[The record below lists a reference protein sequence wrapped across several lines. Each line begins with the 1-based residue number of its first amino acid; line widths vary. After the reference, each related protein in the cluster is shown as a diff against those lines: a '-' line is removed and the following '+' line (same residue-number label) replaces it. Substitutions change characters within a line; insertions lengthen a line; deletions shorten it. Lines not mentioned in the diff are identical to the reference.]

1 MKKIILLCFIFIA
14 AVSFTGIAEPEKDI
28 LGNWR
33 LDDGS
38 VKSFITYQ
46 IEMTRVKSPEQA
58 AQMEE
63 NPEALMQI
71 IPNLVWTYKADNKLE
86 LQSPQGTQEATWKLS
101 DDKKTHIVVR
111 PDGTERKDIILE
123 LNKDRFKVLM
133 GERKDTI
140 LFVRP

>member
-1 MKKIILLCFIFIA
+1 MKKIILLCSIFIA
-14 AVSFTGIAEPEKDI
+14 AVSFTGISEPEKDI

-33 LDDGS
+33 LDDTS
-38 VKSFITYQ
+38 IKTFITYQ
-46 IEMTRVKSPEQA
+46 IEMARIKSPEQA

-63 NPEALMQI
+63 NTEALMQI
-71 IPNLVWTYKADNKLE
+71 MPNLVWNYQADNKLE
-86 LQSPQGTQEATWKLS
+86 LQSPQGTQEAKWKLS

-111 PDGTERKDIILE
+111 PDGSERKDVILE
-123 LNKDRFKVLM
+123 LTKDHFKILM